1 MKLRRKNSLRLLL
14 LYRTKNLEITLS
26 IFLMRFFFCLLL
38 SFFPIFAVTESSHP
52 YFKEVPGNSKSL
64 YDTKVAM
71 SSSYFIARTI
81 ETNASILFKLYPI
94 YEVSN
99 TGPYQNLEE
108 VIFLDNAFH
117 LEYSV
122 ITQKTEKVQHS
133 FVYDSLLRMRKIVRW
148 DRGKEVLIIAFSED
162 GGLVS
167 IHETIPGEL
176 SLDILF
182 NPRGQ
187 MAVKTIKANN
197 QEWQTHYRYLNGR
210 LARVTS
216 FYNRAL
222 LNDRTMTWKSGPE
235 GREINRIDEFNIRGK
250 KTRSWE
256 IEKDLS
262 LTKGEGEEN
271 VRYLT
276 PQGKLIKEHLRLW
289 IGGQIIEEH
298 VFQDQ
303 LYHKN
308 LYRYDNY
315 GLLKEKITLDKAGK
329 VIVRNYYY
337 YRFPDKIT
345 NLVFLEQLK
354 LNTLEITQYLLG
366 NHLFQEQKQFFHLQ
380 NLVSQSYE
388 RIFPEK
394 QSVISQS
401 YVGGLN
407 TVVSE
412 SPRHM
417 EKVIVEPQTGIT
429 LSDQKFIYDDF
440 GRIQEIIF
448 SYPTIAY
455 NTDSSEIYSSRI
467 SHKKFFYNESYT
479 NLSWTIGSDFYPL
492 MKKYDMGQVYFNYIK
507 RRHDQLRNMPLLSLK
522 EQFKKFFSYKEEKS
536 FSENEEYFLANLKML
551 RSSGL
556 RKIVAYDHQGQVK
569 HYYRIEQNSSNSK
582 IQETRFSFYSRPP
595 ILNLKNSR
603 FKTLLSHSNSYILP
617 RYTYPTL
624 AVNQSNDSYLGAGGW
639 EEFHNQA
646 SDNIN
651 SLLEKPMETIVIRF
665 QENYILLDAKK
676 ILYNPI
682 THMPEKEIII
692 RGKETEV
699 NIFEPDSY

>member
-1 MKLRRKNSLRLLL
+1 MKPRRENSRILLF
-14 LYRTKNLEITLS
+14 LYRTKNLEVVLS
-26 IFLMRFFFCLLL
+26 IFLMRFFLCLLL
-38 SFFPIFAVTESSHP
+38 SFFPVFAVTKSSYP
-52 YFKEVPGNSKSL
+52 FFEEVPENSKGL
-64 YDTKVAM
+64 YDTEIAI
-71 SSSYFIARTI
+71 SSPYFIARTI
-81 ETNASILFKLYPI
+81 ETNSSILFKLYPI
-94 YEVSN
+94 YEMSN
-99 TGPYQNLEE
+99 TGPYQNLGE
-108 VIFLDNAFH
+108 VIFLDNAFR

-122 ITQKTEKVQHS
+122 ITQKTERVQHS

-148 DRGKEVLIIAFSED
+148 DQGEEVLIISFSED

-197 QEWQTHYRYLNGR
+197 REWQTHYRYLNGR

-216 FYNRAL
+216 FYNRTL
-222 LNDRTMTWKSGPE
+222 LNDRMVTWKSGPE
-235 GREINRIDEFNIRGK
+235 GREINHIDEFNIRGEK
-250 KTRSWE
+250 NRSWE

-262 LTKGEGEEN
+262 LIKGEGEEN

-298 VFQDQ
+298 VFQDR

-366 NHLFQEQKQFFHLQ
+366 NHFFQEQKRFFHLR

-388 RIFPEK
+388 RVFPKK
-394 QSVISQS
+394 QSMISQS

-407 TVVSE
+407 TVVNE
-412 SPRHM
+412 SPRQV

-448 SYPTIAY
+448 SYPRISY
-455 NTDSSEIYSSRI
+455 NIDSSKIYSSRI
-467 SHKKFFYNESYT
+467 SYKKFFYNETYT

-492 MKKYDMGQVYFNYIK
+492 MRKYDMGQVYFNYVKK
-507 RRHDQLRNMPLLSLK
+507 RHHQLKSMAPLSLK
-522 EQFKKFFSYKEEKS
+522 KQFQEFFNYKEEKG
-536 FSENEEYFLANLKML
+536 FSENEEYLLANLKML

-556 RKIVAYDHQGQVK
+556 RKIIAYDHRGHVK
-569 HYYRIEQNSSNSK
+569 HYYRIEQNNLNSK
-582 IQETRFSFYSRPP
+582 IQETRFSFYSKPP
-595 ILNLKNSR
+595 TLHLKNSR

-617 RYTYPTL
+617 GYTSPTL
-624 AVNQSNDSYLGAGGW
+624 VAKQSNDPYLRVGGW

-676 ILYNPI
+676 IFYNPI
-682 THMPEKEIII
+682 THVPEKEIII
-692 RGKETEV
+692 RGRKTEV
-699 NIFEPDSY
+699 NIFEPNSY